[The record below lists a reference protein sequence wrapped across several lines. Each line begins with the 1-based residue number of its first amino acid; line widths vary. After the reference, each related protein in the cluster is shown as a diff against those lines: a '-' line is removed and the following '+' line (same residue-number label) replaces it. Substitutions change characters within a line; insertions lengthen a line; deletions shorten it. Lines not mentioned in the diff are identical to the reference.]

1 MASSR
6 HSSLVIALVAIAV
19 AVAAAVAV
27 IAIGTHRQASSSA
40 TGTSPIATGTS
51 PIVTGVSPLAIGEAV
66 FQSGIGPDG
75 RPIPRSESQ
84 GPTGGGMMGGGMM
97 RLSCAS
103 CHGTDGHGLTTQQFT
118 SPDITYSNLTDPQGM
133 LMPDGTRDV
142 TYTDAGLRKAITTGV
157 DPEGS
162 QLEWPMPQWQLTDQ
176 EWTGLL
182 AYLKTLH

>member
-1 MASSR
+1 MTSEPLASSR
-6 HSSLVIALVAIAV
+6 HTSLVIALVAIAV

-40 TGTSPIATGTS
+40 TG
-51 PIVTGVSPLAIGEAV
+51 VSPLAIGEAV

-75 RPIPRSESQ
+75 RPVPRSESQ

-142 TYTDAGLRKAITTGV
+142 TYTDAGLRRTITTGV

-162 QLEWPMPQWQLTDQ
+162 QLQWPMPQWQLTDQ

>member
-6 HSSLVIALVAIAV
+6 HTSLVIALVAIAV

-40 TGTSPIATGTS
+40 TGTSPSA
-51 PIVTGVSPLAIGEAV
+51 TGVSPLAIGEAV
-66 FQSGIGPDG
+66 YQSGIGPDG
-75 RPIPRSESQ
+75 RPIPRSASQ
-84 GPTGGGMMGGGMM
+84 GPGGGGMMGGGMM
-97 RLSCAS
+97 GGGMMQLSCAS

-118 SPDITYSNLTDPQGM
+118 SPDITYSNLTAPQGM

-142 TYTDAGLRKAITTGV
+142 TYTDGSLRRAITTGI
-157 DPEGS
+157 DPQGGH
-162 QLEWPMPQWQLTDQ
+162 LEWPMPQWQLTDQ